1 MVDVVYKE
9 YSVLYAI
16 RAFCTKAF
24 IKVFFFIGFV
34 ILLHVAIVL
43 FVGYFLLFG
52 LFVYALLGPF
62 LGQLLNSL

>member
-16 RAFCTKAF
+16 RAFFIKAF
-24 IKVFFFIGFV
+24 IKVFSFIGFV

-43 FVGYFLLFG
+43 FVGYFLFLG
-52 LFVYALLGPF
+52 LFAYAFLNTF